1 MSESSLG
8 ERIRKQRQR
17 IAELEAALDEREAAL
32 DAAESSPNR
41 RRSDFSL
48 NAQYAIS
55 MLGCAALGAVGVW
68 LAVRYE
74 AGEAFLYADRVL
86 LGTIGCAGYWFVTEV
101 ATPHFNTLA
110 EVRRHPIGLAIH
122 LATYGLI
129 LANCLGGK

>member
-1 MSESSLG
+1 MSESNLG
-8 ERIRKQRQR
+8 ERIRKQRER
-17 IAELEAALDEREAAL
+17 IAELEAQLDEREA
-32 DAAESSPNR
+32 SPHR

-55 MLGCAALGAVGVW
+55 MLGCAALAAVGVW

-86 LGTIGCAGYWFVTEV
+86 LAAIGCAGYWFVSEV

-122 LATYGLI
+122 LAAYGLI